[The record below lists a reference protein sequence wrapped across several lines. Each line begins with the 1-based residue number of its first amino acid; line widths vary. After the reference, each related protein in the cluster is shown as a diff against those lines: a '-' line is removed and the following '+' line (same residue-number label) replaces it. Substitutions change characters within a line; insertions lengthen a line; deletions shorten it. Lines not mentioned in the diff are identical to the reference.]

1 MGNFTQ
7 KLTENSY
14 SRETEIVFSDCDR
27 NKRMRISAMLA
38 RATIFAGHDYD
49 ARGLTYTVLFKKREV
64 FLLSRLALHI
74 HRCPVLRDILN
85 ITIWENGVRGAHMQR
100 VYKFRTRSGELCISA
115 KSDWILMDPVSR
127 KILRPGTFTAL
138 AVF

>member
-1 MGNFTQ
+1 
-7 KLTENSY
+7 
-14 SRETEIVFSDCDR
+14 
-27 NKRMRISAMLA
+27 MLA

-49 ARGLTYTVLFKKREV
+49 ACGLTYTVLFKKREV

-100 VYKFRTRSGELCISA
+100 VYEFRTRSGELCISA
-115 KSDWILMDPVSR
+115 KNDWILVDPVSR